1 MSLPGD
7 RRSDDHSADDLYD
20 NSVTG
25 ARARGVGRLL
35 GDAAQDDEGMAFADE
50 GDDQEDD
57 ANLSAEEL
65 AMHLTRAPGFDEDDG
80 YIVD

>member
-1 MSLPGD
+1 MSTPGD
-7 RRSDDHSADDLYD
+7 HSSDDLYD

-35 GDAAQDDEGMAFADE
+35 GDAGEPDDEATAVAEE
-50 GDDQEDD
+50 GDDPEDD

-65 AMHLTRAPGFDEDDG
+65 AMHLTDAPGFDAEDG
-80 YIVD
+80 YLTD